1 MHINTT
7 TKGDNTM
14 AITVRLPGS
23 LRQWAGGN
31 RLVEVESDS
40 VGNALHALAR
50 VHPQV
55 GERVLDESG
64 QPRRFVN
71 IYVNGEDVRLLKGA
85 DTVLTDGDEVI
96 LAPAVA
102 GG

>member
-1 MHINTT
+1 
-7 TKGDNTM
+7 M

-31 RLVEVESDS
+31 RLVEVESAS
-40 VGNALHALAR
+40 VGDALLALAD
-50 VHPQV
+50 VYPQV
-55 GERVLDESG
+55 GERVLDDSG
-64 QPRRFVN
+64 QPRHFVN
-71 IYVNGEDVRLLKGA
+71 IYVNGEDVRLLHGA
-85 DTVLTDGDEVI
+85 ETPLHDGDEVI

>member
-1 MHINTT
+1 
-7 TKGDNTM
+7 M

-31 RLVEVESDS
+31 RLIEVESGS
-40 VGNALHALAR
+40 VAGALRALAAA
-50 VHPQV
+50 HPQV
-55 GERVLDESG
+55 GERVLDDHG

-71 IYVNGEDVRLLKGA
+71 IYVNGEDVRLLAGP
-85 DTVLTDGDEVI
+85 DTTLRDGDEMI